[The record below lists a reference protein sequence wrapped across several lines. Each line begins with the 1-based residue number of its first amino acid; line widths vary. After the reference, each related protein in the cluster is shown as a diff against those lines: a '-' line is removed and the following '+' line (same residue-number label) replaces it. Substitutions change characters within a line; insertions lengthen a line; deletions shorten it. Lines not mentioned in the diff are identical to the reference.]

1 MLKLIGSL
9 KKIPLSLRFIFLN
22 VAMLFGFYFTDM
34 LRADWASMFGMAAAF
49 TLMNFVAWISSRN
62 YKEWK

>member
-1 MLKLIGSL
+1 MPQLIGSL
-9 KKIPLSLRFIFLN
+9 KKIPLSFRFVLLN
-22 VAMLFGFYFTDM
+22 LAMLVGFYFTDM

-49 TLMNFVAWISSRN
+49 ALMNFVAWISSRN